1 MKFFYLLVFFS
12 FGLLLNGCFVG
23 RVYEGAEL
31 NLEKTDAV
39 VLGQTSKDDVI
50 SWFGPPKTFTRP
62 VLFEEVAENFKLARS
77 QKKGTIFHE
86 VFTYEYKRG
95 NVFILLLLLYN
106 YVELDIK
113 SDYLVFFF
121 NNKGVVENWALA
133 DDVALI
139 RKFGFLSGTPER
151 ASEEKRANE

>member
-1 MKFFYLLVFFS
+1 MKTRCLILGMGLNFLLM
-12 FGLLLNGCFVG
+12 GCFVG

-31 NLEKTDAV
+31 NLKKTEEIV
-39 VLGQTSKDDVI
+39 QGKTNKDEII

-62 VLFEEVAENFKLARS
+62 ILIEEVAESLRLAQP
-77 QKKGTIFHE
+77 QKEGTIFHE

-95 NVFILLLLLYN
+95 NVFILLLFLYN

-121 NNKGVVENWALA
+121 NEKGTVENWSLA
-133 DDVALI
+133 DDIALI
-139 RKFGFLSGTPER
+139 RKLGFLSGSPDR
-151 ASEEKRANE
+151 PVSEENKK